1 MNTDVFEDIIVF
13 SDHEYDKISQ
23 KAKGSN
29 LTVLMN
35 VVQNY
40 DAVVNKIANYA
51 AKHSQIN
58 FFDYH
63 DGNLIYDKKPC
74 TIENQETEC

>member
-40 DAVVNKIANYA
+40 DAVVNKITN
-51 AKHSQIN
+51 
-58 FFDYH
+58 
-63 DGNLIYDKKPC
+63 
-74 TIENQETEC
+74 

>member
-29 LTVLMN
+29 H
-35 VVQNY
+35 Y
-40 DAVVNKIANYA
+40 SIDER
-51 AKHSQIN
+51 S
-58 FFDYH
+58 
-63 DGNLIYDKKPC
+63 
-74 TIENQETEC
+74 TEL